1 MSIESTSPL
10 VIPAPFNKPLVDH
23 RVYTI
28 KPRLMP
34 KFLEIL
40 DRLGMPVLIATLG
53 RPIGIYTS
61 YVGELNQ
68 LVHFWGYD
76 DMADYERRGK
86 ARDTH
91 PDFPAYL
98 AATVDIVIAQ
108 ENRLIRSANL
118 SSLK

>member
-1 MSIESTSPL
+1 MSVESSSPL
-10 VIPAPFNKPLVDH
+10 IIPAPFNKPLVDH

-108 ENRLIRSANL
+108 ENRLIRTANL
-118 SSLK
+118 PSLK